1 MEKTSPLERLTRFDL
16 VRASKLLEIVQDG
29 IIVFIIAFY
38 VGSALD
44 RFFNSIKPVNAQMSN
59 IELIGIVL
67 AQFACILVLAYYIM
81 KLVAVIPFFF
91 SLSSQYVPGQ
101 KGEGAIGAGV
111 AMAVIFVG
119 VQSNFAA
126 KLNILKSRFALN

>member
-16 VRASKLLEIVQDG
+16 IRASKLLEIVQDG
-29 IIVFIIAFY
+29 IIVFVIAFY
-38 VGSALD
+38 VGSLLD
-44 RFFNSIKPVNAQMSN
+44 RVFNNIKPVNAAMTN
-59 IELIGIVL
+59 IELIGLIL
-67 AQFACILVLAYYIM
+67 AQFACILVVAYYIM

-91 SLSSQYVPGQ
+91 SLSSQYVSGQ

-119 VQSNFAA
+119 VQTHFAS
-126 KLNILKSRFALN
+126 KVNILKSRFALN